1 MTKKLPG
8 LSFRCLGNLLKI
20 FISGIIL
27 TPMELSGL
35 DFHSAGPESQASSHL
50 SLPISLDLSSLW
62 LPDGESEQQE
72 NAGPNMQRPPSM
84 SGTASLLRSLS
95 SQPARQLCT
104 IPTGC
109 RTTTTWHAYKMP
121 ENSGLLSMALAS
133 NIQHF
138 LLKNFRLI
146 KKQNNNDHEAA
157 I

>member
-95 SQPARQLCT
+95 SQPARQL
-104 IPTGC
+104 
-109 RTTTTWHAYKMP
+109 Y
-121 ENSGLLSMALAS
+121 LLISTPLTS
-133 NIQHF
+133 CSIF
-138 LLKNFRLI
+138 LLLFLFHRYLCLKNHLLGNMRNIL
-146 KKQNNNDHEAA
+146 
-157 I
+157 